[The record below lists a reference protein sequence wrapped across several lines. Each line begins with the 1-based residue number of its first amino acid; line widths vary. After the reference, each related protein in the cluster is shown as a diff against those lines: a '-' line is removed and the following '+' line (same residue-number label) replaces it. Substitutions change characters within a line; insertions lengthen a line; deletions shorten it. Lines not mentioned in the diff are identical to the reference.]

1 MDMTQVYS
9 LMNNVTSEIL
19 GDSAL
24 LAEDL
29 SNVVDIGKSIFDAT
43 SYDHYVAT
51 LVDHVGRVVFVN
63 RVYKGATPSVMRDGW
78 EYGAVL
84 EKITV
89 DALPAA
95 EENSSWSL
103 TNGVAV
109 NQDVFKKPT
118 VSAKFFNKRVT
129 FEIDLSITDKQC
141 RSAFSSAEQL
151 NAFVSMIYNAI
162 ETSMTVKLDSLI
174 ERTINNLI
182 ANTIFDDYPGGNYSA
197 SSGIKA
203 VNLLKLYNDQFGTTL
218 SAAAA
223 IYEPEF
229 IRFAS
234 LMMRLYVS
242 RLSKISTLF
251 NVGGKARFTATD
263 KLHIILLNQF
273 VSAAGAYLQSDTFH
287 DEFTSLM
294 DAEIVPYWQ
303 GSGTDYSFTNC
314 STIHALID
322 DGNGSTEEIN
332 VPNVIGVMFDH
343 DACGVANLDR
353 RMPTHRNDKGEF
365 TNLFAKMDAGY
376 FNDLNENCVVF
387 FLA

>member
-1 MDMTQVYS
+1 MDMNQVYT
-9 LMNNVTSEIL
+9 LMNNVTTEIL

-24 LAEDL
+24 LTEDL
-29 SNVVDIGKSIFDAT
+29 SNVVDIGKAIFDAT
-43 SYDHYVAT
+43 SYDHYVQT

-63 RVYKGATPSVMRDGW
+63 RVYKGATPSVLRDGW

-84 EKITV
+84 EKITI
-89 DALPAA
+89 DSLPTA

-109 NQDVFKKPT
+109 NQDVFKKPS

-141 RSAFSSAEQL
+141 RSAFSSAEEL

-182 ANTIFDDYPGGNYSA
+182 ANTIYDDYPNGNYSA
-197 SSGIKA
+197 TSGIKA
-203 VNLLKLYNDQFGTTL
+203 VNLLKLYNDEFGTSLTPTG
-218 SAAAA
+218 A

-229 IRFAS
+229 IRYTSFV
-234 LMMRLYVS
+234 MRMYVS

-251 NVGGKARFTATD
+251 NVGGKERFTNSD
-263 KLHIILLNQF
+263 NLHIILLNNF
-273 VSAAGAYLQSDTFH
+273 VSSAGAYLQSDTFH
-287 DEFTSLM
+287 DEFTSLPK
-294 DAEIVPYWQ
+294 AEIVPFWQ

-314 STIHALID
+314 STIHVNID

-332 VPNVIGVMFDH
+332 VPNIIGVMFDH
-343 DACGVANLDR
+343 EACGVANLDR

-376 FNDLNENCVVF
+376 YNDLNENCVVF